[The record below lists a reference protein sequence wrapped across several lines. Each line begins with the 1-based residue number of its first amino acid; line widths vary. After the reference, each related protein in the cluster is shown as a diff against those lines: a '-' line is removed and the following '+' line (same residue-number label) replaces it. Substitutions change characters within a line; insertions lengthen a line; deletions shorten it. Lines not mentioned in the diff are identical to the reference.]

1 MWGAILS
8 CGVAFAQTSVTGKV
22 VASEDGEP
30 VIGASIK
37 IVGTNTGAVT
47 DVDGNFS
54 IVLPQGKNTV
64 KVSYMGMEDK
74 TVTIKGNKVQIE
86 LRADQKTLD
95 EVVVTGYGVQKK
107 ASFTGAASLLNGS
120 QIEKKSDANFVKAL
134 EGNVSVFR

>member
-1 MWGAILS
+1 
-8 CGVAFAQTSVTGKV
+8 
-22 VASEDGEP
+22 
-30 VIGASIK
+30 
-37 IVGTNTGAVT
+37 
-47 DVDGNFS
+47 
-54 IVLPQGKNTV
+54 
-64 KVSYMGMEDK
+64 MGMEDK

-134 EGNVSVFR
+134 EGNVSGIQITTLQVSLVHGVLSMYVDVLLSVQVLSHCM